1 MNLPLLS
8 IKKLTVGYS
17 EKPILSG
24 INLDVFIDDF
34 IGIVGPNGGGKT
46 TLLKAIVGLI
56 KPMEGE
62 ITFNTKKTIG
72 YLPQMNQHDNRFP
85 IPVNEVVLSGLFGNK
100 GIFKRFTKADT
111 EKAEYWLEFAGVK
124 EFTKKKFGSLSGGE
138 RQRVLLCRALI
149 SNPDLLILDEP
160 NTFVDNKF
168 EGELYELLKQLNET
182 RAIMVVSHDLGTI
195 SAYVKSI
202 ACVNRDLHH
211 HKSNIITQKQ
221 LESYNC
227 PIQLI
232 THGTVP
238 HTVLLNHDEL

>member
-1 MNLPLLS
+1 MSLPLLS
-8 IKKLTVGYS
+8 IKNLTVGYG

-24 INLDVFIDDF
+24 INLDVFKNDF

-56 KPMEGE
+56 KPVEGE
-62 ITFNTKKTIG
+62 IVFNTKSPVG

-85 IPVNEVVLSGLFGNK
+85 IPVNEVVLSGLFGEK
-100 GIFKRFTKADT
+100 GIFKRFTKADFK
-111 EKAEYWLEFAGVK
+111 KAEYWLEFAGIK
-124 EFTKKKFGSLSGGE
+124 GFAKKKYGSLSGGE

-149 SNPDLLILDEP
+149 SDPDLLILDEP

-182 RAIMVVSHDLGTI
+182 KAIMIVSHDLGTI
-195 SAYVKSI
+195 STYVKSI

-211 HKSNIITQKQ
+211 HKSNIITQQQ

>member
-1 MNLPLLS
+1 MSLPLLS
-8 IKKLTVGYS
+8 IKNLTVGYG

-24 INLDVFIDDF
+24 INLDVFKNDF

-56 KPMEGE
+56 KPVEGE
-62 ITFNTKKTIG
+62 IFFNTMNPIG

-85 IPVNEVVLSGLFGNK
+85 IPVNEVVLSGLFGEK
-100 GIFKRFTKADT
+100 GIFKRFTKADF
-111 EKAEYWLEFAGVK
+111 EKAEYWLEFAGLK
-124 EFTKKKFGSLSGGE
+124 GFAKKKYGSLSGGE
-138 RQRVLLCRALI
+138 RHRVLLCRALI
-149 SNPDLLILDEP
+149 SDPDLLILDEP

-182 RAIMVVSHDLGTI
+182 KAIMIVSHDLGTI
-195 SAYVKSI
+195 STYVKSI

-211 HKSNIITQKQ
+211 HKSNIITQQQ